1 MGKEY
6 FSNRVSVRN
15 YEKKRIPESLLDSIL
30 ERAMRAPTCGN
41 MQLYSVIVTREPERL
56 ERLAKEHFNQPAAT
70 GADEGAASNPE
81 TKIDDTFIKALK
93 FCVTSNQASVS
104 MIQRRF
110 PIGYMKACKI
120 IDWMENMNY
129 ITQSEGS
136 KPRKVLLS
144 REEFIRVYGDVD
156 D

>member
-1 MGKEY
+1 M
-6 FSNRVSVRN
+6 VS
-15 YEKKRIPESLLDSIL
+15 
-30 ERAMRAPTCGN
+30 G
-41 MQLYSVIVTREPERL
+41 
-56 ERLAKEHFNQPAAT
+56 
-70 GADEGAASNPE
+70 GEGDDGE

-93 FCVTSNQASVS
+93 YCVTSNQASVS

-110 PIGYMKACKI
+110 PVGYIKACKI

-129 ITQSEGS
+129 VTPSEGS

-144 REEFIRVYGDVD
+144 KDEFFNIYGDVD

>member
-1 MGKEY
+1 
-6 FSNRVSVRN
+6 
-15 YEKKRIPESLLDSIL
+15 
-30 ERAMRAPTCGN
+30 
-41 MQLYSVIVTREPERL
+41 
-56 ERLAKEHFNQPAAT
+56 
-70 GADEGAASNPE
+70 
-81 TKIDDTFIKALK
+81 
-93 FCVTSNQASVS
+93 

>member
-1 MGKEY
+1 MEEE
-6 FSNRVSVRN
+6 VS
-15 YEKKRIPESLLDSIL
+15 D
-30 ERAMRAPTCGN
+30 AP
-41 MQLYSVIVTREPERL
+41 
-56 ERLAKEHFNQPAAT
+56 
-70 GADEGAASNPE
+70 ADDVGGDAS
-81 TKIDDTFIKALK
+81 KVDDTFIKALK

-144 REEFIRVYGDVD
+144 REEFTQRYGDVD

>member
-1 MGKEY
+1 
-6 FSNRVSVRN
+6 
-15 YEKKRIPESLLDSIL
+15 
-30 ERAMRAPTCGN
+30 
-41 MQLYSVIVTREPERL
+41 
-56 ERLAKEHFNQPAAT
+56 
-70 GADEGAASNPE
+70 
-81 TKIDDTFIKALK
+81 
-93 FCVTSNQASVS
+93 

-110 PIGYMKACKI
+110 PVGYIKACKI

-144 REEFIRVYGDVD
+144 KEEFLNTYGDVD